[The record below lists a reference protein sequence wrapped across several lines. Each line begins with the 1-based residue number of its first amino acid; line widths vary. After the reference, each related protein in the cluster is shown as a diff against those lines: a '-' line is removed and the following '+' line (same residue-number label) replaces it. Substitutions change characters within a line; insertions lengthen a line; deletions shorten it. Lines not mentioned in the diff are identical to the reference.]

1 MLLLGFPGGCS
12 VVKNPPAK
20 AGDAGSIPG
29 LGRSPGEGNDNLLQY
44 SWLGNSMERGAW
56 RVLMVKIQTELEFIV
71 KKKFLFDPVP
81 DLPKLSSL
89 EYTCSELC
97 YSFSLNF
104 FLSFC

>member
-1 MLLLGFPGGCS
+1 
-12 VVKNPPAK
+12 
-20 AGDAGSIPG
+20 
-29 LGRSPGEGNDNLLQY
+29 
-44 SWLGNSMERGAW
+44 
-56 RVLMVKIQTELEFIV
+56 MVKIQTELEFIV